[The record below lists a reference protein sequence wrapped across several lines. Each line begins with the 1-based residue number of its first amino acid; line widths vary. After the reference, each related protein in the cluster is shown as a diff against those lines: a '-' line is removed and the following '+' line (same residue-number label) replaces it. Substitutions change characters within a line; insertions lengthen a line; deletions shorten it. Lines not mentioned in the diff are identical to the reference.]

1 MCKKIV
7 LRGKTEA
14 VMPDRSLDYV
24 YEEIGL
30 TEAIPMCD
38 ILILPR
44 DNLFSI
50 VETVVSMR
58 ATNPIC
64 RIVLEHGPYQENLIS
79 ALFPFA
85 EFLREGKVLLSSV
98 YSGEGTYRHDYQVRA
113 LSWRETKLLDP
124 LSYGM
129 SDKEISLLLGIS
141 QRTVVRTKQRV
152 IEKTGLLSSGQLS
165 IFSAARN
172 WISEREDAVKKGNK
186 IVQSLCYEREREN
199 HIQTS

>member
-14 VMPDRSLDYV
+14 VIPDRSLDYV
-24 YEEIGL
+24 YEEIMP
-30 TEAIPMCD
+30 TDVIPVCD

-50 VETVVSMR
+50 VEAVVSMR
-58 ATNPIC
+58 AANPIG
-64 RIVLEHGPYQENLIS
+64 RIVLEHGPYRENLMF
-79 ALFPFA
+79 ALFPFV
-85 EFLREGKVLLSSV
+85 EFLREGRIFLSSV
-98 YSGEGTYRHDYQVRA
+98 YSGEGTYRHDYLVRA
-113 LSWRETKLLDP
+113 LSGRETKLLEP

-141 QRTVVRTKQRV
+141 QRTVVRTKQRL
-152 IEKTGLLSSGQLS
+152 IEKTGLLSTGQLS

-172 WISEREDAVKKGNK
+172 WISEKEDAVKKANK
-186 IVQSLCYEREREN
+186 GVQSASHERERAKN
-199 HIQTS
+199 IQTS